1 MVGTLHEVRHRLFQA
16 DPDLASRTLC
26 RVFGRERLTACSA
39 TPINVDATEHRPLE
53 RRMDT
58 VLLLEEPERRRIVI
72 VESQTKQDGKKRRSW
87 PYYIAYLHELHGC
100 PITLIVVCSD
110 TATARW
116 ARSPIVIKDADD
128 GDDDAVMVV
137 RPRVLG
143 PDNVP
148 VIRSVEEAVEDVP
161 FTVLA
166 AITHGRS
173 RSVNAILDVVE
184 QALDT
189 IDVGF
194 AAVLAEHLELGL
206 TGTKAQT
213 IWRAKM
219 SAQTYRFQSEYANQ
233 LREEGRE
240 EGRLEGEARSVL
252 RVLDRLGVHVPESVR
267 AQILACEDE
276 ETIQNWLDRAL
287 TARSVEDLFT
297 P

>member
-1 MVGTLHEVRHRLFQA
+1 
-16 DPDLASRTLC
+16 
-26 RVFGRERLTACSA
+26 
-39 TPINVDATEHRPLE
+39 
-53 RRMDT
+53 MDT
-58 VLLLEEPERRRIVI
+58 VLLLQEPGRKRIVI
-72 VESQTKQDGKKRRSW
+72 IESQTKPDAKKRRSW
-87 PYYIAYLHELHGC
+87 PYYIAYLHELYEC

-110 TATARW
+110 TATAAW
-116 ARSPIVIKDADD
+116 ARSPIVIKDPDD
-128 GDDDAVMVV
+128 GDEYAVMTVY
-137 RPRVLG
+137 PRVLG

-148 VIRSVEEAVEDVP
+148 VIRTLAEAVEDVP

-173 RSVNAILDVVE
+173 RSVDAILDVVE

-189 IDVGF
+189 IDVDF

-219 SAQTYRFQSEYANQ
+219 SAQTYRFQSEYAQQ

-252 RVLDRLGVHVPESVR
+252 RVLDRRSVRVPDSVR
-267 AQILACEDE
+267 AQILSCEDE
-276 ETIQNWLDRAL
+276 ETVQNWLDRAL
-287 TARSVEDLFT
+287 TANSVEDLFT
-297 P
+297 T